1 MISRYRR
8 ANCIVPPH
16 MLQEIADKGSATQ
29 QQMAAKTI
37 TASDQTRRERAAV
50 LGEMAAL
57 AAQPA
62 VAGKQRTVY
71 DAQTGTDLPGNQ
83 VRGEGDPP
91 TSDDAVN
98 EAYDGSGVTYDLY
111 RDVYERESIDD
122 RGMRLDSTVHYEQGY
137 DNAFWNGRQMVY
149 GDGDEDVPEADRL
162 FNRFTVAIDIIGH
175 ELTHGVTEFE
185 ARLVYRD
192 QPGALN
198 ESLSD
203 VFGSLV
209 KQRSQGHTAQQA
221 DWIIGAGLF
230 TQNVNGKGIRSMS
243 APGTAYDDPVLG
255 KDPQPGHMSD
265 FKNVDYDNGGV
276 HINSGIPNRAFY
288 IAASE
293 IGGYAW
299 EKAGR
304 IWYVALRDRLRAK
317 SDFQDAANITY
328 AVASQL
334 FGAGSLEH
342 QAVRKGWS
350 EVGINVVEE
359 REEDDDGGERP
370 PPGKK
375 KAGCLVAP
383 ALILGYVAWR
393 GARSRSRAKR

>member
-1 MISRYRR
+1 
-8 ANCIVPPH
+8 
-16 MLQEIADKGSATQ
+16 
-29 QQMAAKTI
+29 
-37 TASDQTRRERAAV
+37 
-50 LGEMAAL
+50 
-57 AAQPA
+57 
-62 VAGKQRTVY
+62 
-71 DAQTGTDLPGNQ
+71 
-83 VRGEGDPP
+83 
-91 TSDDAVN
+91 
-98 EAYDGSGVTYDLY
+98 
-111 RDVYERESIDD
+111 
-122 RGMRLDSTVHYEQGY
+122 
-137 DNAFWNGRQMVY
+137 
-149 GDGDEDVPEADRL
+149 
-162 FNRFTVAIDIIGH
+162 
-175 ELTHGVTEFE
+175 
-185 ARLVYRD
+185 
-192 QPGALN
+192 
-198 ESLSD
+198 
-203 VFGSLV
+203 
-209 KQRSQGHTAQQA
+209 
-221 DWIIGAGLF
+221 
-230 TQNVNGKGIRSMS
+230 
-243 APGTAYDDPVLG
+243 
-255 KDPQPGHMSD
+255 MSD

-288 IAASE
+288 IVASE

-393 GARSRSRAKR
+393 GARSRSRARR